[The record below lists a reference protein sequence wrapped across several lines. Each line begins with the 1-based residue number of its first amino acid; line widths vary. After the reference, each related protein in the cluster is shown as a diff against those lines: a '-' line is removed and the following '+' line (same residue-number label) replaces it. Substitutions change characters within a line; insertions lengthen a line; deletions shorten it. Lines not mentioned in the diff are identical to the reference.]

1 MDRIVQEVP
10 LGTTTFSG
18 PIRAGTI
25 KDTSG
30 KTLGVDVANVGFA
43 TMVQT
48 GEVFQ
53 RTGPDMPT
61 NVYATDIVLPAH
73 SRVLMVTGN
82 TIVQGTGASVEAAV
96 GWDPANPNQLGDGME
111 LFSNTSGYSILVP
124 DNVGLDA
131 GANWVDVGDKDR
143 RIYVKCA
150 NQGAGRSVINI
161 QYIQG

>member
-1 MDRIVQEVP
+1 M
-10 LGTTTFSG
+10 GTTTFSG

-48 GEVFQ
+48 GEVWQ
-53 RTGPDMPT
+53 RTGDDMPT

-73 SRVLMVTGN
+73 SRVLLVTSA
-82 TIVQGTGASVEAAV
+82 TLVQGTGASREVMI
-96 GWDPANPNQLGDGME
+96 GWDPANPNQLGAGWE
-111 LFSNTSGYSILVP
+111 LFTNSVGYTILAP
-124 DNVGLDA
+124 DEVALES
-131 GANWVDVGDKDR
+131 GANWADVGDKDR
-143 RIYVKCA
+143 RIYIKCD
-150 NQGAGRSVINI
+150 NQGAGRAILNI

>member
-1 MDRIVQEVP
+1 M
-10 LGTTTFSG
+10 GTTTFSG

-43 TMVQT
+43 TMVQSA
-48 GEVFQ
+48 EVWQ
-53 RTGPDMPT
+53 RTGVDMPT

-73 SRVLMVTGN
+73 SRVLLVTAN
-82 TIVQGTGASVEAAV
+82 IIVMGTGASREVMI
-96 GWDPANPNQLGDGME
+96 GWDPANPNQLGAGWE
-111 LFSNTSGYSILVP
+111 LFSNATGYTILAP

-143 RIYVKCA
+143 RIYIKCD
-150 NQGAGRSVINI
+150 NQGAGRAILNI